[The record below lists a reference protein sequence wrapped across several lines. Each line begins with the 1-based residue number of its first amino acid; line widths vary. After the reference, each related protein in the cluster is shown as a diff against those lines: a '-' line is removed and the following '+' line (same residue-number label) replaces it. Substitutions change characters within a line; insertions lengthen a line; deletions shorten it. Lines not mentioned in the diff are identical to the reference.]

1 MVGEKINSHSSESA
15 NENGNTSGGG
25 SEYLPFNPEKAK
37 ELVAQARILQSAE
50 EISDDGLRQRVLDN
64 EKALKE
70 RQERIKR
77 DEEVAK
83 LADEAEARLGRN
95 LSQSELQDLANQYDA
110 RLKNPD
116 AETEP
121 SPKIQTETSS
131 FDPTLY
137 TNESEW
143 RAANPDK
150 QKGEKSRANPEYD
163 FRNVDRY
170 QETTFVLA
178 ASDSLADSPDI
189 FYIDDI
195 AQSIGDKAPKNN
207 TSVFEA
213 LKQSVQESDV
223 DKRGGYAATDLLNAF
238 IDTTSTYVVSK
249 DKKVGRGFAKG
260 LLTSLEMRIDGFTAD
275 KPNPYPDA
283 LRVDLSIIKPLADE
297 FIKGYN
303 TSYDNPNAFRDYLKN
318 ELEMREIDLRSA
330 KRRGEQISPD
340 MERET
345 QAIKSA
351 ITKLE
356 EMQSSYDKNLKNLQ
370 NAAYSRHRIIK

>member
-15 NENGNTSGGG
+15 NENDNTSGGG
-25 SEYLPFNPEKAK
+25 SEYPPFDLEKAK
-37 ELVAQARILQSAE
+37 EQVAQARILQSAE

-121 SPKIQTETSS
+121 SPKTKTETSS

-178 ASDSLADSPDI
+178 ASDSLVDSPDI
-189 FYIDDI
+189 FYVDDI
-195 AQSIGDKAPKNN
+195 AQSIGDKAQK
-207 TSVFEA
+207 
-213 LKQSVQESDV
+213 KQ
-223 DKRGGYAATDLLNAF
+223 Y
-238 IDTTSTYVVSK
+238 I
-249 DKKVGRGFAKG
+249 
-260 LLTSLEMRIDGFTAD
+260 RI
-275 KPNPYPDA
+275 
-283 LRVDLSIIKPLADE
+283 
-297 FIKGYN
+297 
-303 TSYDNPNAFRDYLKN
+303 
-318 ELEMREIDLRSA
+318 
-330 KRRGEQISPD
+330 
-340 MERET
+340 
-345 QAIKSA
+345 
-351 ITKLE
+351 
-356 EMQSSYDKNLKNLQ
+356 
-370 NAAYSRHRIIK
+370 